1 MAKPLT
7 EHSTKLRA
15 GKGDKAPLASSS
27 QPARSRVLEPVE
39 GGRVRRIVFEG
50 DEPVPA
56 PTPVRSAQR
65 RAADEWMPR
74 HRADMDDIEFEVD
87 HLDRIKPRRK
97 ASVDPKSRIETGTLY
112 ETERGGVHEARQ
124 MTSRGERR
132 VLYTSKRDGDRIEE
146 RRFSGR
152 MVDEILAK
160 RDAPVEE
167 EVVREESVE
176 YVSRKRR
183 VVEEVVVEPKKAK
196 KPKVEKATKKTSPKV
211 AKEAKAVK
219 PAKKVAPVV
228 APVEESEYQPQCAAV
243 TKGGVQCRNSAKD
256 GSRHCGSHQGYK
268 PVSARDLADT
278 APVHAGAAD
287 TLPGQGR
294 EKTAGGKQAQCGAY
308 TSSGMQCRNSS
319 RKNSKYCGAHKGY
332 RAPSKAQ
339 LESRLDTKP
348 RWDKAPDT
356 LPDVK

>member
-15 GKGDKAPLASSS
+15 GKGKKDADAPSSL
-27 QPARSRVLEPVE
+27 PARSRVLEPVE

-50 DEPVPA
+50 DEPVEA
-56 PTPVRSAQR
+56 PVKPQSAQR

-74 HRADMDDIEFEVD
+74 HSASMDDIEFEVD
-87 HLDRIKPRRK
+87 HLDRLKPRRRD
-97 ASVDPKSRIETGTLY
+97 ATAGDAPVTTDTLY
-112 ETERGGVHEARQ
+112 ETDRGGVHEARQ
-124 MTSRGERR
+124 MTERGERR
-132 VLYTSKRDGDRIEE
+132 VLYTTKRDGDRVEE

-152 MVDEILAK
+152 MVDEVLAK
-160 RDAPVEE
+160 HDTPVDE

-183 VVEEVVVEPKKAK
+183 VVEEVVVEPKKARK
-196 KPKVEKATKKTSPKV
+196 AKAPKAAKSAMNEKA
-211 AKEAKAVK
+211 AKAAPI
-219 PAKKVAPVV
+219 PA
-228 APVEESEYQPQCAAV
+228 ESDYQPQCAAV
-243 TKGGVQCRNSAKD
+243 TKGGVQCRNSSKD

-268 PVSARDLADT
+268 PVALDDLADT
-278 APVHAGAAD
+278 APAHGGAAD
-287 TLPGQGR
+287 TLPGKGD
-294 EKTAGGKQAQCGAY
+294 EKAAGGKQAQCGAY

-319 RKNSKYCGAHKGY
+319 RKSSKYCGAHKGY

-348 RWDKAPDT
+348 RWEKAPDT
-356 LPDVK
+356 LPDLK